1 MFFSRVFVTIWV
13 VSQLQ
18 GVHIVVS
25 TTAPGSAGQPR
36 ASIIQPQSL
45 VVTIHA
51 KSCRDQHSVET
62 SLRSFVETVEAAI
75 ERKSVFIST
84 LREIGHTLLQPS
96 WTFRIKKT
104 F

>member
-36 ASIIQPQSL
+36 ASTQPQSL

-51 KSCRDQHSVET
+51 KSCRDQHSVKT

>member
-36 ASIIQPQSL
+36 ASIQPQSL
-45 VVTIHA
+45 VVTINA
-51 KSCRDQHSVET
+51 KSCRDQHSVKT
-62 SLRSFVETVEAAI
+62 SLRSFVETLW
-75 ERKSVFIST
+75 K
-84 LREIGHTLLQPS
+84 LQLKEKVC
-96 WTFRIKKT
+96 FY

>member
-45 VVTIHA
+45 VVTNA
-51 KSCRDQHSVET
+51 KSCRDQHSVKT
-62 SLRSFVETVEAAI
+62 SLRSFVEALWKLQLKEKVCLYFFHFHIEGDRSDSAAT
-75 ERKSVFIST
+75 KFD
-84 LREIGHTLLQPS
+84 
-96 WTFRIKKT
+96 F
-104 F
+104 

>member
-36 ASIIQPQSL
+36 ASIQPQSL
-45 VVTIHA
+45 VVTNA
-51 KSCRDQHSVET
+51 KSWRDQHSVKT
-62 SLRSFVETVEAAI
+62 SLRSFVETLCKLQLKEKVCLYFFHFHIEGDRSHSAAT
-75 ERKSVFIST
+75 KFD
-84 LREIGHTLLQPS
+84 
-96 WTFRIKKT
+96 F
-104 F
+104 

>member
-36 ASIIQPQSL
+36 VSIIQPQSL
-45 VVTIHA
+45 VVTINA
-51 KSCRDQHSVET
+51 KSCRNQHSVKT
-62 SLRSFVETVEAAI
+62 SLRSFVETLCKLQLKEKVCLYFFHFHIEGDRSDSAAT
-75 ERKSVFIST
+75 KFD
-84 LREIGHTLLQPS
+84 
-96 WTFRIKKT
+96 F
-104 F
+104 

>member
-36 ASIIQPQSL
+36 ASSQPQSL
-45 VVTIHA
+45 VVTINA
-51 KSCRDQHSVET
+51 KSCRDQHSVKT
-62 SLRSFVETVEAAI
+62 SLRSFVETLWKLQLKEKVCLYFFHFHIEGDRSHSAAT
-75 ERKSVFIST
+75 KFD
-84 LREIGHTLLQPS
+84 
-96 WTFRIKKT
+96 F
-104 F
+104 